1 MNIAEKLRMVPDS
14 MAWLKDSRLHHV
26 FFWATLYVIFIV
38 IDDGKFGIGF
48 RMVKEAVNIFFYIA
62 IVYFNLIFLIPKYLK
77 QRTFLI
83 YTGLLLILALVLT
96 PIKTL
101 ALYFIYSNYP
111 ETQLT
116 ILDNK
121 VWVFLTGFFAAGAS
135 TIFKMLNDW
144 LKHERDRK
152 ELMAENFQTE
162 LRFLRSQINPHFL
175 FNTLNNLYAL
185 TLKKSDKAPEIVVKL
200 SEMMRYMLYEC
211 NEKRV
216 PLSKE
221 INYLSNYLD
230 LERLRQG
237 HQTNISYELNGEIE
251 EQKIAPLIFI
261 PFLENSFKHGLKS
274 QIGKS
279 YVDLKIDL
287 DDDTLH
293 FQIENSKP
301 DSLPERN
308 VKSGGIGLV
317 NVRRRLALIYPNAH
331 KLDIQSNPNSYT
343 VYLTLKLN

>member
-1 MNIAEKLRMVPDS
+1 MNLQEKLAVVPES
-14 MAWLKDSRLHHV
+14 LAWLKDSRLHHV
-26 FFWATLYVIFIV
+26 FFWTTLYAIFIV
-38 IDDGKFGIGF
+38 IDDEKFGLGF
-48 RMVKEAVNIFFYIA
+48 RMLKEAVNLVFYIA
-62 IVYFNLIFLIPKYLK
+62 IVYFNLIFLIPRFLK

-83 YTGLLLILALVLT
+83 YTGFLLIIALVLT

-101 ALYFIYSNYP
+101 VLYFIYSNYP
-111 ETQLT
+111 DIQNT
-116 ILDNK
+116 IIENR

-211 NEKRV
+211 NEKYV
-216 PLSKE
+216 PLTKE

-237 HQTNISYELNGEIE
+237 HQTQISYELNGDIE
-251 EQKIAPLIFI
+251 DHKIAPLIFI

-279 YVDLKIDL
+279 FVDLKINL
-287 DDDTLH
+287 DNDTLH
-293 FQIENSKP
+293 FEIKNSKP
-301 DSLPERN
+301 DTL
-308 VKSGGIGLV
+308 
-317 NVRRRLALIYPNAH
+317 
-331 KLDIQSNPNSYT
+331 PNSKY
-343 VYLTLKLN
+343 